1 MAEQVEVVEEAPEQD
16 TTLQEEPVEEAPKK
30 KAKKKAVK
38 KQDVLSLCPNCGHDH
53 FSLIGT
59 TGQFTNGKFKPGS
72 YRYKCANCRRAVAVE
87 DMVNG

>member
-1 MAEQVEVVEEAPEQD
+1 MAEQLEVVEE
-16 TTLQEEPVEEAPKK
+16 PVDRPP

-53 FSLIGT
+53 FSLINT
-59 TGQFTNGKFKPGS
+59 TGQFVNGKFAAGS
-72 YRYKCANCRRAVAVE
+72 YRYKCANCRRAVDVE